1 MRTGGFMKYYNPSKL
16 FIAKMGYVSQVTK
29 TGGKY
34 NHFNEVGLGFFEQH
48 KDFDYKYID
57 ILSNIKYVSFHD
69 WHCESGDNA
78 ILSPINLLT
87 FIQKNYNSLIKYK
100 FLKQTINNILIG
112 KSLNEAQLRIFLLIF
127 NNENILEL
135 PTKNKKTNLKIY
147 TNLYKKK
154 YKLQPC
160 FERNKELSELLYALP
175 EKNTTP
181 ILVGEHG
188 TGKTTIVDG
197 LMYRIQKKIVPVFLW
212 KQKIIEL
219 DIANL
224 IASENK
230 EQKLIDLISYCIKN
244 NVILFIDDIEKLIE
258 YELYDIVK
266 ESVKRKNLKTISST
280 TIDNYN
286 KYFLNDDFTKIS
298 IDEPSNEELDK
309 IIRGVIDNY
318 SKETKV
324 IYNKEDLNIV
334 IYTLIDI
341 TNIKN
346 RNINTN
352 NKDEDNKSC
361 NPYLVI
367 KIIDKMFSHA
377 IANEQK
383 ELSLDNLIYA
393 INSCDKIN
401 NKTKEDYFNQIHQ
414 NVYKKMN

>member
-1 MRTGGFMKYYNPSKL
+1 MFFKIDDL
-16 FIAKMGYVSQVTK
+16 FISPAGIVTTYTENGDRYKKIEPDGFIIVKKSNYSSEGYFDAFSKTSYMNFSDSLCSGGVLAVSKPTK
-29 TGGKY
+29 LTLFISKE
-34 NHFNEVGLGFFEQH
+34 FEVLNKSKILFKIINKISH
-48 KDFDYKYID
+48 KKYISRSD
-57 ILSNIKYVSFHD
+57 IKTLLFYLNNTKQLEIDEQKLNI
-69 WHCESGDNA
+69 
-78 ILSPINLLT
+78 
-87 FIQKNYNSLIKYK
+87 
-100 FLKQTINNILIG
+100 
-112 KSLNEAQLRIFLLIF
+112 
-127 NNENILEL
+127 
-135 PTKNKKTNLKIY
+135 NKKSTLNIKIY

-160 FERNKELSELLYALP
+160 FERNKELSELICALP

-188 TGKTTIVDG
+188 SGRTTIIDG
-197 LMYRIQKKIVPVFLW
+197 LMYRIQKKVVPDFLW

-224 IASENK
+224 IASENQ

-244 NVILFIDDIEKLIE
+244 NIILFIDDIEKLIE
-258 YELYDIVK
+258 YELYEIVK

-318 SKETKV
+318 SKETKI

-334 IYTLIDI
+334 IYTLTDI

-352 NKDEDNKSC
+352 NKDEDDKSC

-401 NKTKEDYFNQIHQ
+401 NNIKESYENKIIQKTL
-414 NVYKKMN
+414 